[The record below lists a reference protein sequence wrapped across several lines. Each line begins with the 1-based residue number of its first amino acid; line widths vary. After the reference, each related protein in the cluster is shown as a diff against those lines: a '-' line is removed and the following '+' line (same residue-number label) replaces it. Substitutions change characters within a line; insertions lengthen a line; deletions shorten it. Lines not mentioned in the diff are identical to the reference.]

1 MPLIVNF
8 FAGPGAGK
16 STSAA
21 LLFSKL
27 KMAGVRCEMVTEFA
41 KDLTWEKRDM
51 TLRNQLYILAK
62 QHKRMW
68 IVAQHDVEVIITDS
82 PLLVGAYYSSTFD
95 TGEFAQALQNM
106 AMLLHK
112 EHPSVN
118 FFIRRTKPYQRFGRS
133 QTEEQAKVVDTGML
147 KMIEDLGIDFHTVE
161 TGEYGIKEMLT
172 HVNSALGWPEPWV

>member
-1 MPLIVNF
+1 LIVNF

-16 STSAA
+16 STSSA

-27 KMAGVRCEMVTEFA
+27 KMRGVRCELVTEFA
-41 KDLTWEKRDM
+41 KDLTWEKRDL

-68 IVAQHDVEVIITDS
+68 VVAQHEVDVIITDS

-95 TGEFAQALQNM
+95 TGEFAELLRSM

-112 EHPSVN
+112 EHPAVN

-133 QTEEQAKVVDTGML
+133 QTEEQAKDVDLGMREML
-147 KMIEDLGIDFHTVE
+147 DDLGIEYLTVE
-161 TGEYGIKEMLT
+161 TGEHGINDMLRT
-172 HVNSALGWPEPWV
+172 VANALGRNPAEFI

>member
-1 MPLIVNF
+1 MTVVANF

-21 LLFSKL
+21 LLFAKL
-27 KMAGVRCEMVTEFA
+27 KMRGVKCELVTEFA
-41 KDLTWEKRDM
+41 KDLTWEKRHF

-68 IVAQHDVEVIITDS
+68 APAQHGVDVIITDS

-95 TGEFAQALQNM
+95 HGEFADKLRDM
-106 AMLLHK
+106 TMVLHN

-118 FFIRRTKPYQRFGRS
+118 FFIRRTKPYQQYGRS
-133 QTEEQAKVVDTGML
+133 QTEEQAREVDVGMQ
-147 KMIEDLGIDFHTVE
+147 KMLDDLGIDYLEVE
-161 TGEYGIKEMLT
+161 TAEHGIDQMLAAVT
-172 HVNSALGWPEPWV
+172 EALG